1 MILSSHR
8 CVSGPKLRRLWAFA
22 VKLRPAIFWCAAMI
36 ILPRVLRRLLPDMY
50 TRNIQITIRLL
61 LKKTSEDEETIKSIS
76 VCRDTLV
83 LDLKREA
90 CLEDH
95 GT

>member
-1 MILSSHR
+1 
-8 CVSGPKLRRLWAFA
+8 
-22 VKLRPAIFWCAAMI
+22 
-36 ILPRVLRRLLPDMY
+36 MY

>member
-1 MILSSHR
+1 
-8 CVSGPKLRRLWAFA
+8 
-22 VKLRPAIFWCAAMI
+22 MI

-61 LKKTSEDEETIKSIS
+61 MKKTSEDEETIKSIS
-76 VCRDTLV
+76 LCRDTLL